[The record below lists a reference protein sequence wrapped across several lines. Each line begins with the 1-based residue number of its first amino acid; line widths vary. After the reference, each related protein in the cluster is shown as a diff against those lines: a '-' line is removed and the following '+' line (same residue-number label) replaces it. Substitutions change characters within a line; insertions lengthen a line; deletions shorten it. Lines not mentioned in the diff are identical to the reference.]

1 MMLSS
6 KYITALCPPHPLSPF
21 NPLSGLPLYDLY
33 PTRHRF
39 TSVRRGALLHNKI
52 QMSYMYMMLWYDEFI
67 M

>member
-1 MMLSS
+1 MTFILRV
-6 KYITALCPPHPLSPF
+6 T
-21 NPLSGLPLYDLY
+21 G
-33 PTRHRF
+33 F